1 MNRMP
6 LCVDC
11 DGTLIRTDLL
21 HEAMFLLLKQS
32 PLSLLL
38 VPFWLLRGK
47 ANLKQKIAERVG
59 IDAASLP
66 YHAAFLT
73 YLRQQK
79 KAGRQLVLATA
90 SARPYADAVARHL
103 NLFDAVHASEDGVN
117 LSSRRKAER
126 LEQLFGAR
134 GFVYAGNAKP
144 DLQVWQRAA
153 GAILVDTPD
162 GVKRQARKLCAIDRE
177 FNSPRPGMITYLK
190 AMRLH
195 QWLKNA
201 LVFVP
206 LLTAHRF
213 TEIDLLVQAGLA
225 FLAYGLCASSVYL
238 LNDLLDLSAD
248 RAHPRKR
255 QRPFAS
261 GDLPLLH
268 GVILIPVL
276 LLGALAIAAFLPIEF
291 ALVLAAYYLTTLAYS
306 LWLKNRVMVDV
317 ILLAALYTFRI
328 IAGAAATGIAPSF
341 WLLAFSMFVFLSLA
355 MVKRYAEL
363 HSVLKEHKTS
373 AAGRG
378 YHVDDLPLLA
388 SMGSASG
395 YLSILV
401 MALFV
406 NSADVHKLYAQPTL
420 LWLVL
425 PLLLFWVSRIWMKTH
440 RGEMHDDPVVFAARD
455 RTSLIVAVLVA
466 LVFAAA
472 SGGWLKL

>member
-1 MNRMP
+1 MNHMP

-21 HEAMFLLLKQS
+21 HEAMFLLLKKS
-32 PLSLLL
+32 PFSLLL
-38 VPFWLLRGK
+38 VPLWLLRGK
-47 ANLKQKIAERVG
+47 AYLKLKIAECVS

-66 YHAAFLT
+66 YNVDFLA
-73 YLRQQK
+73 YLQQERLT
-79 KAGRQLVLATA
+79 GRRLILATA

-103 NLFDAVHASEDGVN
+103 NLFEAVYATEHGIN
-117 LSSRRKAER
+117 LSSRHKAER
-126 LEQLFGAR
+126 LEQIFGAR

-153 GAILVDTPD
+153 GAILVDTPAV
-162 GVKRQARKLCAIDRE
+162 VKHQAHELCAIVGE
-177 FNSPRPGMITYLK
+177 FNSSRPSIKTYLK

-206 LLTAHRF
+206 LFAAHRF
-213 TEIDLLVQAGLA
+213 TEIDLLAQAALA

-238 LNDLLDLSAD
+238 LNDLLDLAAD
-248 RAHPRKR
+248 RAHPRKCK
-255 QRPFAS
+255 RPFAS

-268 GVILIPVL
+268 GVVLIPTL
-276 LLGALAIAAFLPIEF
+276 LLGALAIAVFLPVKF

-317 ILLAALYTFRI
+317 ILLAALYTFRV

-363 HSVLKEHKTS
+363 HSVLQQNKTA
-373 AAGRG
+373 AAGRD

-406 NSADVHKLYAQPTL
+406 NSEDVHQQYAQPTL

-425 PLLLFWVSRIWMKTH
+425 PLLLFWISRIWMKTH

-455 RTSLIVAVLVA
+455 RTSLIVALLVA
-466 LVFAAA
+466 MVFGAA
-472 SGGWLKL
+472 SGGWLRL

>member
-1 MNRMP
+1 MNALP

-21 HEAMFLLLKQS
+21 HEALFRLLKEA
-32 PLSLLL
+32 PLFTLL

-47 ANLKQKIAERVG
+47 AYLKQNLAKHVH
-59 IDAASLP
+59 IDAAALP
-66 YHAAFLT
+66 YHEDFLA
-73 YLRQQK
+73 YLQQQK

-90 SARPYADAVARHL
+90 SARPYAEAVARHVG
-103 NLFDAVHASEDGVN
+103 LFDAVYATENGIN
-117 LSSRRKAER
+117 LSSHHKAAR
-126 LEQLFGAR
+126 LEQLFGVR

-153 GAILVDTPD
+153 GAILVDTPKS
-162 GVKRQARKLCAIDRE
+162 VKQAAQALCSIEQE
-177 FNSPRPGMITYLK
+177 FTSHRPWSTYLK

-195 QWLKNA
+195 QWLKN
-201 LVFVP
+201 LLIFVP
-206 LLTAHRF
+206 LITAHRF
-213 TEIDLLVQAGLA
+213 VEIDLLAQASLA
-225 FLAYGLCASSVYL
+225 FLAFGLCASSVYL

-255 QRPFAS
+255 KRPFAS
-261 GDLPLLH
+261 GDLSLQR
-268 GVILIPVL
+268 GVVLIPLL
-276 LLGALAIAAFLPIEF
+276 LLGAMAIAAWLPIEF
-291 ALVLAAYYLTTLAYS
+291 ALVLGAYYLTTLAYS

-328 IAGAAATGIAPSF
+328 IAGAAATGIEPSF
-341 WLLAFSMFVFLSLA
+341 WLLAFSMFLFLSLA

-363 HSVLKEHKTS
+363 HAVLQQNKTT

-378 YHVDDLPLLA
+378 YHVNDLPLLA

-406 NSADVHKLYAQPTL
+406 NSEDVHKLYAQSTL

-455 RTSLIVAVLVA
+455 RTSLIVAGLSA

-472 SGGWLKL
+472 SGGWLIR

>member
-1 MNRMP
+1 MNRLP
-6 LCVDC
+6 LCVEC

-21 HEAMFLLLKQS
+21 HESIFLLLKKS
-32 PLSLLL
+32 PFAILLL
-38 VPFWLLRGK
+38 PFWLLRGK
-47 ANLKQKIAERVG
+47 AYLKQKIAAHVD

-66 YHAAFLT
+66 YNVAFLA
-73 YLRQQK
+73 YLQQEK
-79 KAGRQLVLATA
+79 STGRRLVLATA
-90 SARPYADAVARHL
+90 SARPYAEAVARHL
-103 NLFDAVHASEDGVN
+103 NLFNAVYATEGCIN
-117 LSSRRKAER
+117 LSSRRKAAR
-126 LEQLFGAR
+126 LEQVFGAS

-144 DLQVWQRAA
+144 DLHVWKRAA
-153 GAILVDTPD
+153 GAILVDTPNF
-162 GVKRQARKLCAIDRE
+162 VSQRARELCVITGE
-177 FNSPRPGMITYLK
+177 FKSIRPTLITYLK

-195 QWLKNA
+195 QWLKNV
-201 LVFVP
+201 LVVVP

-213 TEIDLLVQAGLA
+213 TEINLLTDTVLA

-238 LNDLLDLSAD
+238 LNDLLDLAAD

-255 QRPFAS
+255 KRPFAS
-261 GDLPLLH
+261 GDLPLQH
-268 GVILIPVL
+268 GVILIPIL
-276 LLGALAIAAFLPIEF
+276 LLSALAIAAVLPIKF

-328 IAGAAATGIAPSF
+328 VAGAAATGIAPSF
-341 WLLAFSMFVFLSLA
+341 WLLAFSMFMFLSLA

-363 HSVLKEHKTS
+363 QSVLKQNKTS

-378 YHVDDLPLLA
+378 YHIDDLPLLA

-406 NSADVHKLYAQPTL
+406 NSEDVHKLYAQPTL

-425 PLLLFWVSRIWMKTH
+425 PLLLFWISRIWMKTH

-455 RTSLIVAVLVA
+455 RTSLIVVVLIA
-466 LVFAAA
+466 LVFGAA
-472 SGGWLKL
+472 SGGWSAR